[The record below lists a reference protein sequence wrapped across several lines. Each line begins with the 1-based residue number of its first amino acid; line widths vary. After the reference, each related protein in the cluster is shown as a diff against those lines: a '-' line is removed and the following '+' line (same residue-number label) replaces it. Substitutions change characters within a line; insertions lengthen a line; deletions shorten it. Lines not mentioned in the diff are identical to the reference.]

1 MTQRR
6 KLKGLKNSYLCVCAG
21 MLSGLIGKA
30 TVRNVFYALFYVR
43 VIYIYDKNVGC
54 EKTATKYNSSV

>member
-1 MTQRR
+1 
-6 KLKGLKNSYLCVCAG
+6 VCAG

-43 VIYIYDKNVGC
+43 GIYIYIYDKNVGGG
-54 EKTATKYNSSV
+54 KTTTKYNSSG